1 MVGLEEVHMRRLF
14 LTIAM
19 VWLAGFQGAA
29 QDPVKVGPA
38 EFKVEVEN
46 DLVRVLRVKRAA
58 HAKSPLHEH
67 PAAVVVYLTDLRVK
81 VHGADGSVQDVTR
94 KKGQAAFNPA
104 TKHAEENVSDQP
116 LEAILIELKAGPG
129 ARLPLPLD
137 AVKVDPKHNIVEIEN
152 ERVRVI
158 RIVREPH
165 AKMPLHE
172 HGRYVSVALTDVGS
186 KTTFPDGTTRE
197 NRRKAGEVG
206 WRDPVKHAIE
216 NLGDQRMEEIQVEI
230 K

>member
-1 MVGLEEVHMRRLF
+1 MRRLF

-19 VWLAGFQGAA
+19 LLVTALRCAA
-29 QDPVKVGPA
+29 QDPVAAGPS

-46 DLVRVLRVKRAA
+46 ELVRVLRVKRAA
-58 HAKSPLHEH
+58 HAKSPVHEH
-67 PAAVVVYLTDLRVK
+67 PAAVAIFLTEARGK
-81 VHGADGSVQDVTR
+81 IFGADGSVQEMTR
-94 KKGQAAFNPA
+94 KKGQAVFNPA
-104 TKHAEENVSDQP
+104 TKHAEENIADQP
-116 LEAILIELKAGPG
+116 LEAIVIELKKGPG
-129 ARLPLPLD
+129 APLPLPLD
-137 AVKVDPKHNIVEIEN
+137 AVKVDPRHNIVELEN
-152 ERVRVI
+152 ERVRII
-158 RIVREPH
+158 RIIREPH

-197 NRRKAGEVG
+197 NRRRAGEAG
-206 WRDPVKHAIE
+206 WREPVKHSIE

>member
-1 MVGLEEVHMRRLF
+1 MRRLF
-14 LTIAM
+14 LTMA
-19 VWLAGFQGAA
+19 VLLLPALRCAA
-29 QDPVKVGPA
+29 QDPVAVGPA

-46 DLVRVLRVKRAA
+46 DRVRVLRVKRAA

-67 PAAVVVYLTDLRVK
+67 PAAVAIYLTDLHVK
-81 VHGADGSVQDVTR
+81 IHGADGSVQEVIR
-94 KKGQAAFNPA
+94 KRGQASFNPA
-104 TKHAEENVSDQP
+104 TRHAEENVSDQP
-116 LEAILIELKAGPG
+116 LEAIVIELKAGPG
-129 ARLPLPLD
+129 EPLALPLD
-137 AVKVDPKHNIVEIEN
+137 AVKVDPQHNIVELEN
-152 ERVRVI
+152 ERVRII
-158 RIVREPH
+158 RIIREPH

-197 NRRKAGEVG
+197 NRRRAGEAG
-206 WRDPVKHAIE
+206 WREPVKHSIE

>member
-1 MVGLEEVHMRRLF
+1 MHRLLPAIAIVL
-14 LTIAM
+14 LT
-19 VWLAGFQGAA
+19 GFQGAA
-29 QDPVKVGPA
+29 QDPVQASPGDV
-38 EFKVEVEN
+38 KVEVEN
-46 DLVRVLRVKRAA
+46 NLVRVLRVKRAA
-58 HAKSPLHEH
+58 HTKAPVHEH
-67 PAAVVVYLTDLRVK
+67 PAAVVIAMTDVRVK
-81 VHGADGSVQDVTR
+81 NHLADGSVQDVTR
-94 KKGQAAFNPA
+94 KKGQAVFNPPRR
-104 TKHAEENVSDQP
+104 HAEENISEQP
-116 LEAILIELKAGPG
+116 LEVIVIELKSGPG
-129 ARLPLPLD
+129 ERLSLPLD

-165 AKMPLHE
+165 AKMPMHE

-186 KTTFPDGTTRE
+186 RTTFPDGTTRE

-206 WRDPVKHAIE
+206 WRDPVEHAIE

>member
-1 MVGLEEVHMRRLF
+1 MRRLL
-14 LTIAM
+14 LTIA
-19 VWLAGFQGAA
+19 VLLWTGLRVAA
-29 QDPVKVGPA
+29 QDPVQVSPA

-58 HAKSPLHEH
+58 HAKSPVHEH
-67 PAAVVVYLTDLRVK
+67 PAAAVVYLTDVHVK
-81 VHGADGSVQDVTR
+81 IHGADGKVQEVTR

-116 LEAILIELKAGPG
+116 LEAIVIELKKGPG
-129 ARLPLPLD
+129 APLPLPLD
-137 AVKVDPKHNIVEIEN
+137 AVKVDPKHNVVEIEN

-158 RIVREPH
+158 RILREPH

-186 KTTFPDGTTRE
+186 RTTFPDGTTRE
-197 NRRKAGEVG
+197 NQRKAGEAG
-206 WRDPVKHAIE
+206 WRDPVKHALE